1 MKAVSWI
8 IGGLPFLL
16 LALFLL
22 VPLYY
27 FSQFMTL
34 TKGLSDSDL
43 LKDLLKVSLGTSAFM
58 IALYTLF
65 SKDQR
70 LRGNSENVF
79 VALIFFLLANLFLC
93 AAYICVL
100 ILSIPWAKSAGHYLS
115 YVGCAILICNYTFL
129 SYVFLNTYNQIYN
142 LRINKAWKFFKPIR
156 ELRRLL
162 GSHKFYEAEVDKRE
176 SSSLSLFKKYFGD
189 EEVSRLSKGGSI
201 LLLCNSPDSSS
212 QFVDELIAERLL
224 QKETINYVCAH
235 RHPISVWERIQQ
247 KHSLGTDQLRDLIFI
262 DAYSPS
268 YAFTDDTHE
277 ENDRKLGTQGIR
289 TVKAKTFSGLH
300 TAMAKAFN
308 IIKQNE
314 KAKGRAARRPMT
326 VIYAYTS
333 ALCEFESFE
342 QFKVFWWHVIPS
354 ESSYGIITI
363 IIESEYIDKAILDSL
378 KQRVD
383 FCIRVSVSPT
393 ENGKATFSREL

>member
-27 FSQFMTL
+27 FSQFMAL

-162 GSHKFYEAEVDKRE
+162 PSV
-176 SSSLSLFKKYFGD
+176 
-189 EEVSRLSKGGSI
+189 
-201 LLLCNSPDSSS
+201 
-212 QFVDELIAERLL
+212 
-224 QKETINYVCAH
+224 
-235 RHPISVWERIQQ
+235 PI
-247 KHSLGTDQLRDLIFI
+247 
-262 DAYSPS
+262 
-268 YAFTDDTHE
+268 
-277 ENDRKLGTQGIR
+277 
-289 TVKAKTFSGLH
+289 
-300 TAMAKAFN
+300 
-308 IIKQNE
+308 
-314 KAKGRAARRPMT
+314 
-326 VIYAYTS
+326 
-333 ALCEFESFE
+333 
-342 QFKVFWWHVIPS
+342 
-354 ESSYGIITI
+354 
-363 IIESEYIDKAILDSL
+363 
-378 KQRVD
+378 
-383 FCIRVSVSPT
+383 
-393 ENGKATFSREL
+393 